1 VLNNLFG
8 EDRQEA
14 VKVLDDD
21 ASFDRWLAEFER
33 QKANE
38 AAEAKRKQRNGNN
51 GGGSSN
57 RNMKTMSKEK
67 FIRDFDVEFK

>member
-14 VKVLDDD
+14 VKVMDDD
-21 ASFDRWLAEFER
+21 ASFDRWLVEFER
-33 QKANE
+33 RKANE
-38 AAEAKRKQRNGNN
+38 AAEAKRRQRNP
-51 GGGSSN
+51 GGGGASN